1 MWTRLETHINEPIL
15 NRGFYVGLFHCIF
28 LNGGIAKVVEK
39 IKAFIFDLDGT
50 VYLGDDLIEGAQETL
65 KWVRSK
71 DAQVRFVTNNPR
83 YSRDFYA
90 NKLNNLGIHASIEE
104 IVTSANVTASY
115 LKNEAA
121 YGTVFPIGEEQLET
135 ELKDAGVPLT
145 EEDPDTVVVSFDTAL
160 DYEKLMIAY
169 HALRKGAHFLAT
181 NPDTVCPTPEGGL
194 IDAGAIIAALE
205 ASTDRKIEGVIGKP
219 SSLLAKMILKD
230 LELEADQCVVVG
242 DRLNTDIKL
251 AKQAGM
257 KGVWINTHEEELPE
271 DIVYKPDYAIQSIKE
286 LPNVCT
292 ENKKVNKSF

>member
-1 MWTRLETHINEPIL
+1 MEN
-15 NRGFYVGLFHCIF
+15 
-28 LNGGIAKVVEK
+28 

-50 VYLGDDLIEGAQETL
+50 VYLGDDLIEGARETL
-65 KWVRSK
+65 RWVRSK
-71 DAQVRFVTNNPR
+71 GVQVRFVTNNPR
-83 YSRDFYA
+83 FSRDFYA
-90 NKLNNLGIHASIEE
+90 NKLSNLGIYAFVEE
-104 IVTSANVTASY
+104 IVTSANVTAIY
-115 LKNEAA
+115 LKNEEA
-121 YGTVFPIGEEQLET
+121 YGNIYPIGEAQLEK
-135 ELKDAGVPLT
+135 ELKNAGVPLT
-145 EEDPDTVVVSFDTAL
+145 DKQPDTVVVSFDTAL

-257 KGVWINTHEEELPE
+257 KGVWINTQEEE
-271 DIVYKPDYAIQSIKE
+271 IRKVNVYKTYYTIQSIKE
-286 LPNVCT
+286 LHNIST
-292 ENKKVNKSF
+292 EDKKVNKSF